1 MNIGWAVNC
10 WVKHTATLRYLSMTI
25 LLFVIPNYPEFPEYY
40 SMDKDY
46 NKDTGAITTSTDEGI
61 VATKQAGW

>member
-1 MNIGWAVNC
+1 
-10 WVKHTATLRYLSMTI
+10 MTI
-25 LLFVIPNYPEFPEYY
+25 PLVVIQNYTVFPEYY